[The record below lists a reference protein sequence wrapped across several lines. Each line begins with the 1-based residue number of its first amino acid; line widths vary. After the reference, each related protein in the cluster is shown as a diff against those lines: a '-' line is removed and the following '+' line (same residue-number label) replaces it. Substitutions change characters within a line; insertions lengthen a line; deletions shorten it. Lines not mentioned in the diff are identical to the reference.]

1 MDNKVQKLIWE
12 REKLRKEKK
21 FVEADKIR
29 NKLTSLGYS
38 VADNKEASNLV
49 GNKKSN
55 VKPVKTF
62 LTLFGSGETSSVGR
76 KSHEYIF
83 KQMDCEIKIAIIT
96 SPSGFQPNVKTV
108 HEEIA
113 DFFKVSLSNFK
124 PEVEIVYINTKED
137 ADDPSLVSKIEK
149 ANYIFM
155 GPGSPTY
162 ALGVLRDSLVLAKIK
177 EKISNGS
184 ASLSL
189 SSAAVLAF
197 SKWCLPVYEIYK
209 VGLDLYWEK
218 GLDLYSSFSK
228 PSTFVPH
235 FNNTE
240 GGEKTDTTRCYMG
253 IERFEKLLKIF
264 PGDKLFGIDE
274 QTAVVF
280 DIKEKK
286 FKTQGKGKVEIVI

>member
-1 MDNKVQKLIWE
+1 MDSKVQKLIGE

-38 VADNKEASNLV
+38 VTDNKESSNLV
-49 GNKKSN
+49 ENKEGN

-62 LTLFGSGETSSVGR
+62 LTLFGSGEISSVGR
-76 KSHEYIF
+76 KIHEYVF
-83 KQMDCEIKIAIIT
+83 SQMDCSIKIAIIT
-96 SPSGFQPNVKTV
+96 SPAGFQPNVEIV

-113 DFFKVSLSNFK
+113 DFFEVSLSNFK
-124 PEVEIVYINTKED
+124 PEVEIVYANTKED
-137 ADDPSLVSKIEK
+137 ANNPSLVSKIEK

-209 VGLDLYWEK
+209 VGLDTYWEK

-240 GGEKTDTTRCYMG
+240 GGEKTDTARCYMG
-253 IERFEKLLKIF
+253 VERFDKLLKIF
-264 PGDKLFGIDE
+264 PGGKLYGIDE
-274 QTAVVF
+274 QTASIF
-280 DIKEKK
+280 NIQEKR
-286 FKTQGKGKVEIVI
+286 FETQGKGRVEIIV